1 MTISRELFTSESVT
15 SGHPD
20 KLCDRIS
27 DAILDA
33 YLRQDSATHA
43 AVEVMATET
52 KLFIAGEVSSQ
63 AEVDIAEVARQA
75 GREIGY
81 LRPEWGFAADQVEI
95 IQEISKQSE
104 DIAAGVENSWEN
116 RIGTAQGAYDLQGA
130 GDQGMM
136 FGYACSETEDF
147 MPAPIWLAHRLAM
160 KLEQVR
166 RENQLPGLL
175 PDGKTQVT
183 VKYEEGKPVGLETV
197 VVSSQHDYDLSLQ
210 DLREGIAEL
219 VIKPCTADLSWG
231 KTDNLLINPAGAFN
245 IGGPLGDT
253 GLTGRKIIVD
263 TYGGMARHGGGA
275 FSGKDASKVDRSA
288 AYATRWVAKHIVAA
302 DLAEQCELQVAYA
315 IGAAHPVSIRL
326 DTFGT
331 EKVAVEKIE
340 DAVSRVFDLRPAAI
354 VDKLG
359 LTSAIFTETSAYGHF
374 GRNIFPWEKLDYL
387 AELKESI

>member
-1 MTISRELFTSESVT
+1 MAISRELFTSESVT

-33 YLRQDSATHA
+33 HLEQDSDTHA
-43 AVEVMATET
+43 AVEVMATES
-52 KLFIAGEVSSQ
+52 KLFIAGEISSK
-63 AEVDIAEVARQA
+63 AVVDISEVARQA

-81 LRPEWGFAADQVEI
+81 LRPESGFATDEVEI
-95 IQEISKQSE
+95 IQEITQQSE
-104 DIAAGVENSWEN
+104 DIAAGVKNSWEK
-116 RIGTAQGAYDLQGA
+116 RLGTAQEEYDAQGA

-136 FGYACSETEDF
+136 FGYACTETEDL
-147 MPAPIWLAHRLAM
+147 MPAPIWLAHRLAI
-160 KLEQVR
+160 KLEDVR
-166 RENQLPGLL
+166 RANLLPGLL

-183 VKYEEGKPVGLETV
+183 VKYVEGKPVGLETI
-197 VVSSQHDYDLSLQ
+197 VVSSQHDYDLPLK

-219 VIKPCTADLSWG
+219 VVKPCTENLAWG
-231 KTDNLLINPAGAFN
+231 KVDNLLINPAGAFN

-288 AYATRWVAKHIVAA
+288 AYATRWVAKHVVAA
-302 DLAEQCELQVAYA
+302 GLAEQCELQVAYA
-315 IGAAHPVSIRL
+315 IGASHPLSLRL

-331 EKVAVEKIE
+331 EKLAVEKIE
-340 DAVSRVFDLRPAAI
+340 SAVKRIFDLRPAAI

-359 LTSAIFTETSAYGHF
+359 LTSAIFTPTSAYGHF
-374 GRNIFPWEKLDYL
+374 GRNIFPWEKLDFL
-387 AELKESI
+387 TELKESI